1 MATSRYRKQ
10 KAPVALF
17 VFIFILLVLAG
28 YFISGLYK
36 IKGVNL
42 TNLGDSLTV
51 ILTHP
56 FRNWANDKTPACIG
70 LAICGWFAFVSYYLA
85 YYRNYQYN
93 SEHGSEDWGNAQEIS
108 KRLQGKKKVDTR
120 ILSRHLEVPLDKGL
134 SNNNLL
140 VVGSSGAYKTTGLLH
155 PNILKMQSTYVVLD
169 VKGDTQRKLGKKF
182 QAAGYQV
189 RSLNLKDPR
198 KSDRYNPFAY
208 IENEDDLLRVVKALQ
223 DSVRPPKNMS
233 AADPFWDDGVRLY
246 LQALFYYVWLDAR
259 EKGQAGSMNDL
270 IRIVNMENEHIDENT
285 TRLQQ
290 AMDEKARKYGSSYPP
305 VRDYR
310 KLKEGAPDTVRSI
323 VIMVNA
329 MLAQCETAEVRR
341 IFSGNDINIRELGRG
356 VGGNPDKKTI
366 LFLCIPDN
374 NNAYNF
380 LISLF
385 YTQMFDILIRLS
397 DDELHAPLPCRV
409 EVWMDEFYAGAKPAD
424 PDVLLGVVRSRNI
437 SMVPMLQSIAQIKTL
452 YQNDKWE
459 TIMDNVAAV
468 AYLGSGPLA
477 EGTHKYISEALG
489 KATIDTKSD
498 GIRRGAHG
506 DSSLNFNRGGREL
519 MTPAEVKRMPSTEC
533 IIFLESCPPVYDR
546 KSIPFDVKE
555 KGYAA
560 DEKEKKRYADALALG
575 PYDHPVEVIYDA
587 EHLHYYTLEPEKVL
601 SFPSKAEAERLRE
614 AAKTNSHI
622 RVYDIEEK
630 DLLYLN
636 FGTKEKSQD
645 EIATLLQEAIEKEK
659 RQKEYEKANLIV
671 MQELKQQDAVEPEE
685 ETNDHDEWERYE
697 TLGECLNAHFNK
709 LSPVCQEIIC
719 MAVDDGL
726 SEETIK
732 RLMYLPESQMRRTYM
747 QYKKETGKMPD
758 SGMDGV
764 NNK

>member
-10 KAPVALF
+10 KTPVALF
-17 VFIFILLVLAG
+17 VFLFILLVLAG
-28 YFISGLYK
+28 YFVSGLYK
-36 IKGVNL
+36 LEEANIA
-42 TNLGDSLTV
+42 NLGDNLTV
-51 ILTHP
+51 ILAHP
-56 FRNWANDKTPACIG
+56 FRNWANEKTPACIG
-70 LAICGWFAFVSYYLA
+70 IGICGWFAFVSYYLA
-85 YYRNYQYN
+85 YYRNFQYN
-93 SEHGSEDWGNAQEIS
+93 QEHGSEDWGDAQEIS
-108 KRLQGKKKVDTR
+108 KRLQGKEKGDTR
-120 ILSRHLEVPLDKGL
+120 ILSRHLEVPLDGGL

-182 QAAGYQV
+182 LKAGYQI

-233 AADPFWDDGVRLY
+233 AADPFWDDGVKLY
-246 LQALFYYVWLDAR
+246 LQSLFYYVWLDAR
-259 EKGQAGSMNDL
+259 DKGQAGSMNGL
-270 IRIVNMENEHIDENT
+270 IRLVNMENEHIDENT
-285 TRLQQ
+285 TKLQQ
-290 AMDEKARKYGSSYPP
+290 LMDEKARAYGNSYPP

-341 IFSGNDINIRELGRG
+341 IFSGNDIDIRELGTG
-356 VGGNPDKKTI
+356 MGGNPDKKTI

-437 SMVPMLQSIAQIKTL
+437 AMIPMLQSISQIKTL

-489 KATIDTKSD
+489 KATIDTKND
-498 GIRRGAHG
+498 AVRKGPHG
-506 DSSLNFNRGGREL
+506 DTSLNFNRGGREL
-519 MTPAEVKRMPSTEC
+519 MTPAEVKRMPPTEC
-533 IIFLESCPPVYDR
+533 IIFLESCPPVYDL
-546 KSIPFDVKE
+546 KSIPFDVKKRE
-555 KGYAA
+555 YTA
-560 DEKEKKRYADALALG
+560 DAKEKKKYAEALALG
-575 PYDHPVEVIYDA
+575 SYEHPVEVIYDA
-587 EHLHYYTLEPEKVL
+587 ERLHYYTLEPEKVL
-601 SFPSKAEAERLRE
+601 SFPDKEEAERLRE
-614 AAKTNSHI
+614 AAKDNSHI
-622 RVYDIEEK
+622 RVYDIDEK
-630 DLLYLN
+630 ELLYLN
-636 FGTKEKSQD
+636 FGGEKEKSQD
-645 EIATLLQEAIEKEK
+645 EVAALLQEAVEKEK
-659 RQKEYEKANLIV
+659 RQKEYAEANLLV
-671 MQELKQQDAVEPEE
+671 MKGLKRQDKEGIEGDGEAHG
-685 ETNDHDEWERYE
+685 DWEKYD
-697 TLGECLNAHFNK
+697 TLGECLNAHFNN

-719 MAVDDGL
+719 MAVDEGFP
-726 SEETIK
+726 EETIIN
-732 RLMYLPESQMRRTYM
+732 LLYLPEIQMQKAYL
-747 QYKKETGKMPD
+747 QYRKGTEK
-758 SGMDGV
+758 
-764 NNK
+764 